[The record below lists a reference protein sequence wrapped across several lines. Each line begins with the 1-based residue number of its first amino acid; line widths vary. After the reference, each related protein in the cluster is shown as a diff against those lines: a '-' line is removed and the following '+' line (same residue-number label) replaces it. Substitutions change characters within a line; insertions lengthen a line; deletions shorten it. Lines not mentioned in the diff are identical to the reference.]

1 MWDKITPY
9 INTGKKLKIKG
20 DKLFAIILQNRFRGT
35 LFIHSG
41 AMNDEIV
48 FEDEKAFS
56 PKSPSYFA
64 FSLQNALFSLS
75 TNSAPQGP
83 GLDAH
88 EFLFEIVKA
97 YPADML
103 THLLEQYKTENVT
116 MKPDVG
122 RFAFLKGPLE
132 KYAGKASFPALSLF
146 LEQVH
151 VLYFLLLTENAAIL
165 KASDVEKQR
174 AAEEA
179 LRRAE
184 ESKENAERNLI
195 ANVQEWHELEAFVKK
210 TFKYESIFQLV
221 EWTDGKDLA
230 EVHKTYL
237 RFVQKLHPDKLQHA
251 PDSLKEKASELLAII
266 NAVYPLVKEDDSRLK
281 LLALTKKYG
290 NIRTKE
296 RYEELLEVDELV
308 LRGDTF
314 YKMQEFGKAYKIF
327 VEMYGRTKAVWLLEK
342 MIYAYYNNKRPE
354 QDAAKGLKD
363 DRRVSL
369 EGKYM
374 KIRDYVQRLRDFK
387 TNLPL
392 EILYILAD
400 VYEKER
406 NIVMLRKTLQE
417 IMLVYPGE
425 TKARSWLQKVDEFLL
440 NRKKPQ

>member
-20 DKLFAIILQNRFRGT
+20 DKLFAILLQNRFRGT
-35 LFIHSG
+35 LFVHAG

-48 FEDEKAFS
+48 LEDEKAFS
-56 PKSPSYFA
+56 QKSPSYFA
-64 FSLQNALFSLS
+64 FALQNALFSLS
-75 TNSAPQGP
+75 TSSAPKGP
-83 GLDAH
+83 GIDSY
-88 EFLFEIVKA
+88 EFLFEIIKA

-116 MKPDVG
+116 IKPEVA
-122 RFAFLKGPLE
+122 RFSFIKAPLE
-132 KYAGKASFPALSLF
+132 KYAGKSSFPALGLF

-151 VLYFLLLTENAAIL
+151 ILYFILLTEYAAFL

-174 AAEEA
+174 AAEEEK
-179 LRRAE
+179 RRTE
-184 ESKENAERNLI
+184 ESKQESERKAI
-195 ANVQEWHELEAFVKK
+195 ANTQEWHELEAFVKR
-210 TFKYESIFQLV
+210 TFKYESIQQLL
-221 EWTDGKDLA
+221 EWDEAKDIG

-251 PDSLKEKASELLAII
+251 PEGLKERASELLAVI
-266 NAVYPLVKEDDSRLK
+266 NAVYPLLKDDDSRMKVLT
-281 LLALTKKYG
+281 LTKKYG

-308 LRGDTF
+308 LRGDAF
-314 YKMQEFGKAYKIF
+314 YKMQEFGKAYKIY

-354 QDAAKGLKD
+354 QDAAKGIRD
-363 DRRVSL
+363 ERRVSL
-369 EGKYM
+369 EGKHM
-374 KIRDYVQRLRDFK
+374 KLRDYVQRLRDYK
-387 TNLPL
+387 ANLPL
-392 EILYILAD
+392 EILYILSD

-417 IMLVYPGE
+417 TLVIYPGE
-425 TKARSWLQKVDEFLL
+425 TKARAWLQKVDEFLQ
-440 NRKKPQ
+440 NRKKT